1 MIPTL
6 SLTPVPRWYRMGD
19 QELGHGILNSGLAL
33 ALDGSGQMHM
43 VSRGDNGDLLHLGQT
58 ASTEWGNYNSLGGY
72 VLPDAFSVAT
82 NPDGR
87 MEVAAIGNGGQVSH
101 IWQTSPRGPWSGW
114 NGLGGTGMGTPRIAR
129 NANGSLQVLVVGND
143 AQIWTISQSNSADWN
158 HAWTAVGG
166 KVSTGFLVPPIMDVI
181 ANADGRLEVFYQ
193 GTDSALWHVW
203 QTTPNGPWSAH
214 ARIGGTISLLSLAR
228 TGSGSIVAFTRGSD
242 SNLYAIEQAGSADW
256 GGRFTLIANT
266 VNGGSMSAGTNAD
279 GRVEVF
285 FVGHDSDVQHVWQ
298 QNATSPNVWSGAS
311 SLGGSS
317 IQKVQVAKNSDGRFE
332 LITIGGDSFA
342 YHIWQT
348 SPSNGWNY

>member
-1 MIPTL
+1 MATCFISGKRRRPNGVTTTRWADMFCRMRSASRQIPMDGWKL
-6 SLTPVPRWYRMGD
+6 PQSVMAARSP
-19 QELGHGILNSGLAL
+19 ISG
-33 ALDGSGQMHM
+33 
-43 VSRGDNGDLLHLGQT
+43 RLLHAVRG
-58 ASTEWGNYNSLGGY
+58 
-72 VLPDAFSVAT
+72 
-82 NPDGR
+82 
-87 MEVAAIGNGGQVSH
+87 AA
-101 IWQTSPRGPWSGW
+101 
-114 NGLGGTGMGTPRIAR
+114 GTVWAVRVWEHHRIAR